1 MFFSKL
7 ALTTLGFAGLSLG
20 APAPSNTLEKRTART
35 SAPSGCLSVKAGT
48 TTSGWYK
55 TVTLAVASLSGTAA
69 ACIFVYS
76 GTYNE
81 QFVVQYGGAL
91 TSMYTTSRYMYTPQE
106 IRI

>member
-1 MFFSKL
+1 MFFFNL
-7 ALTTLGFAGLSLG
+7 ALATLGLAGLTLS

-55 TVTLAVASLSGTAA
+55 TVASAVASLSGTAA

-76 GTYNE
+76 GTYSE
-81 QFVVQYGGAL
+81 QVVIQYGGAL
-91 TSMYTTSRYMYTPQE
+91 TSM
-106 IRI
+106 